1 MFERPRI
8 ISLLAYRGIPL
19 SLTVKQANRDQST
32 YRVTNGSNS
41 VEFFDV
47 STKNAVQRLTTMLQH
62 YPAAATINGKTV
74 KTSPFPDVGFVD
86 RRVWHGFTNSVQQVP
101 TTPAS
106 SPRCFNAYTAGV
118 LCQIPHLDLIPH
130 TYLSEYPSSYPH
142 WNHVARY
149 VITPVANLDLKT
161 LARCIYDDS
170 FIEFDTEIQEVQ
182 QQLQHHAQAQ
192 ARRTIEACKLP
203 EPINRTAWIR
213 SIENTMDELNSPN
226 FTSMPITS
234 NGKLFTPST
243 MENQAE
249 MVSALESISRS
260 NAGLVPVTSFYQMVN
275 PGHQPT
281 GCAMSLQFQH
291 AGDEH
296 HALVLTDL
304 MHNDQED
311 GLHHRPHAPRFG
323 VIPRLRI
330 HPARATRRL
339 HRGRAHP
346 YPVPLLP
353 AGPREHPQAAALP
366 SQTLAA
372 HLATAHRTYALLRPQ
387 IAEQHPQPP
396 QRRR

>member
-1 MFERPRI
+1 M
-8 ISLLAYRGIPL
+8 
-19 SLTVKQANRDQST
+19 
-32 YRVTNGSNS
+32 
-41 VEFFDV
+41 EFFDV
-47 STKNAVQRLTTMLQH
+47 SPKNAVERLTTMLQH
-62 YPAAATINGKTV
+62 YPAAVTINGKAV

-118 LCQIPHLDLIPH
+118 LCQIPHLDLLPH

-170 FIEFDTEIQEVQ
+170 FIEFDTEMQEVQ
-182 QQLQHHAQAQ
+182 QQLQHHAQSQ

-203 EPINRTAWIR
+203 EPTNRTAWIR

-249 MVSALESISRS
+249 MVSALESLSRS

-291 AGDEH
+291 ADDEH

-304 MHNDQED
+304 MPNHQENTYTIAPMLHASGSYPDSVFIRLAPHADFTEDELTHTLYRCYRQDLANTLKLPLCRVKPWQSTSQQLIVHMRNYARKLLINIHNPHNVVNTE
-311 GLHHRPHAPRFG
+311 LHH
-323 VIPRLRI
+323 
-330 HPARATRRL
+330 
-339 HRGRAHP
+339 
-346 YPVPLLP
+346 
-353 AGPREHPQAAALP
+353 
-366 SQTLAA
+366 
-372 HLATAHRTYALLRPQ
+372 
-387 IAEQHPQPP
+387 
-396 QRRR
+396 